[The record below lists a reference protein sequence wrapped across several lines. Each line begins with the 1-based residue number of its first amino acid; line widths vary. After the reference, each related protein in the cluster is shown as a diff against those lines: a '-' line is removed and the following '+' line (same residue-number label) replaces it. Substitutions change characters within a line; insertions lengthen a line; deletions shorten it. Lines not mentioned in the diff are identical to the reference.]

1 MSTAE
6 ALEINCCNEAC
17 TTDDTAIGKA
27 GELDRSLYQLVT
39 KSLMIMVT
47 MSFRATETSGES
59 GARGAK
65 VWGVFCDHCD
75 RVSTACQAAGVEN
88 ASGGAARRR
97 GL

>member
-1 MSTAE
+1 MSIAE

-17 TTDDTAIGKA
+17 TTDDTTMGKA
-27 GELDRSLYQLVT
+27 GELDTSSYQLVT

-47 MSFRATETSGES
+47 MSFRATEISGEP

-65 VWGVFCDHCD
+65 VLGVFCDHCE

-88 ASGGAARRR
+88 ASGGAAW
-97 GL
+97 

>member
-6 ALEINCCNEAC
+6 ALEINCCDEAC
-17 TTDDTAIGKA
+17 TTDETAIGKA

-39 KSLMIMVT
+39 KSLTIMAT
-47 MSFRATETSGES
+47 MSFRASEISGEP

-65 VWGVFCDHCD
+65 AFGVFCDHCE

-88 ASGGAARRR
+88 ASGGAAW
-97 GL
+97 